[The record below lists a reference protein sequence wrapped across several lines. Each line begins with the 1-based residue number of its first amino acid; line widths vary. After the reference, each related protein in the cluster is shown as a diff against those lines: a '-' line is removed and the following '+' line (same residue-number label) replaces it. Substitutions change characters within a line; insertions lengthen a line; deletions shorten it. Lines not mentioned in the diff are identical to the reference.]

1 MEKINGSLNG
11 IEKTVLLSKNKINF
25 KKFKII
31 EIVQSMFS
39 HHNGITLENKNR
51 NIFRKSPQYLEIK
64 KHTSK

>member
-31 EIVQSMFS
+31 EIVQSMFFDY
-39 HHNGITLENKNR
+39 NEL
-51 NIFRKSPQYLEIK
+51 F
-64 KHTSK
+64 

>member
-1 MEKINGSLNG
+1 MEYILGHKIYLNSLN
-11 IEKTVLLSKNKINF
+11 T
-25 KKFKII
+25 